1 MRRRFLPVQDQGLSA
16 VASGVPADSEFHGW
30 RGDDSPRDGSRRC
43 AEPYGREIQAPVQA
57 GFTGRVEVEVE
68 DGPDGADDRAEWPM
82 GGSRTD
88 HTLDPPMGGGSKVG
102 YDIRE
107 PAEGDDVSTVMRTQQ
122 LGATPQSCVHSARWR
137 WARGRGRTVA
147 ADCTGR

>member
-43 AEPYGREIQAPVQA
+43 AEPYGRENQAPVQA

-68 DGPDGADDRAEWPM
+68 DGPDGADDRAEWSETGHEPVEA
-82 GGSRTD
+82 GQG
-88 HTLDPPMGGGSKVG
+88 LNAGDPSSDK
-102 YDIRE
+102 E
-107 PAEGDDVSTVMRTQQ
+107 LA
-122 LGATPQSCVHSARWR
+122 
-137 WARGRGRTVA
+137 
-147 ADCTGR
+147 